1 MTESDVKTRILAVAV
16 AALMTAGC
24 GTKSNE
30 NSTQAPASAAQQITG
45 AGSTFVYPVLSA
57 WAADYQKQ
65 SGTSINYQSIG
76 SGGGVAQIK
85 AGTVDFGATDQPLD
99 PKELAA
105 SGLAQFPVVIGG
117 VVPVVNVAGIKP
129 AQLRL
134 TGPVL
139 ADIYAGTIKRW
150 NDPAIAQ
157 LNGGVSLPAADI
169 TVVHRSDGSG
179 TSFNFTH
186 YLSEVSAAWKSGP
199 GEGKSVAWP
208 TGVGGKGNEG
218 VAGYVKQIPNS
229 IGYVEY
235 AYVLQNNMAFALLQN
250 SAGAFVAPSADSF
263 QAAAASANWK
273 NATDFFLV
281 MTNAPGAKAY
291 PITASTFIVMHKQPK
306 DKARS
311 DAALT
316 FFRWALQQGQP
327 QAQKLDYVPLP
338 ADLVQQVETY
348 IGATIK

>member
-1 MTESDVKTRILAVAV
+1 VKTMMLAVAL
-16 AALMTAGC
+16 AALLAAGC
-24 GTKSNE
+24 GTKSHE
-30 NSTQAPASAAQQITG
+30 NSNQSSAAAAQQITG

-65 SGTSINYQSIG
+65 SGASINYQSIG

-99 PKELAA
+99 PSELAA

-134 TGPVL
+134 TGPLL
-139 ADIYAGTIKRW
+139 ADIYAGKIKNW
-150 NDPAIAQ
+150 NDPAIAR
-157 LNGGVSLPAADI
+157 LNTGLSLPAATI

-186 YLSEVSAAWKSGP
+186 YLSQVSAAWKSGP

-208 TGVGGKGNEG
+208 AGVGGKGNEG

-263 QAAAASANWK
+263 QAAAASADWK
-273 NATDFFLV
+273 NSRDFFLV
-281 MTNAPGAKAY
+281 MTNAPGANAY
-291 PITASTFIVMHKQPK
+291 PITASTFVVMHKQPMN
-306 DKARS
+306 KARS

-316 FFRWALQQGQP
+316 FFRWALQHGQP

-338 ADLVQQVETY
+338 ADLVQQVDTY

>member
-1 MTESDVKTRILAVAV
+1 VKTMMLAVAA
-16 AALMTAGC
+16 AALLTAGC
-24 GTKSNE
+24 GTRSG
-30 NSTQAPASAAQQITG
+30 NSQSSAGTAQQITG

-65 SGTSINYQSIG
+65 SGASVNYQSIG

-99 PKELAA
+99 PAELASA
-105 SGLAQFPVVIGG
+105 GLAQFPVVIGG
-117 VVPVVNVAGIKP
+117 VVPVVNIAGIQPGK
-129 AQLRL
+129 LRL

-139 ADIYAGTIKRW
+139 ADIYAGKIKSW
-150 NDPAIAQ
+150 NDPAIAR
-157 LNGGVSLPAADI
+157 LNAGVALPASHI

-186 YLSEVSAAWKSGP
+186 YLSQVSASWKSSP

-235 AYVLQNNMAFALLQN
+235 AYVLQNHMAYALLQN
-250 SAGAFVAPSADSF
+250 SAGSFVAPSAVSF
-263 QAAAASANWK
+263 QAAAASADWK
-273 NATDFFLV
+273 NAKDFFLV
-281 MTNAPGAKAY
+281 MTNAPGADAY
-291 PITASTFIVMHKQPK
+291 PITATTFIVMHRKAS

-311 DAALT
+311 DAALS
-316 FFRWALQQGQP
+316 FFRWALEKGQP

-338 ADLVQQVETY
+338 ADLVQQIETY
-348 IGATIK
+348 IGASIT